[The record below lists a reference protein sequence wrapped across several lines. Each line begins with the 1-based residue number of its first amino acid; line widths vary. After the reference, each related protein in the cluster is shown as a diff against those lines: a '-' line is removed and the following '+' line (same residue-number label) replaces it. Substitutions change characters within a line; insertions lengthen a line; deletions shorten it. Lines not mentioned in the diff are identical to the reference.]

1 MDPSGVR
8 DITMSPILARCL
20 SRHAKD
26 YARLSATP
34 DQFKEFA
41 EAVSIMMKT
50 QPNCSAHDL
59 AQISMPVAIVH
70 SEYEEFIKR
79 EHAEYLARTIPNAE
93 PVNLPG
99 LSHFAPL
106 QRPGLFNSAVLAFL
120 GKALA
125 GSKTPIT

>member
-26 YARLSATP
+26 YARVSATP
-34 DQFKEFA
+34 EQFREFV
-41 EAVSIMMKT
+41 EAVRNTMKT
-50 QPNCSAHDL
+50 QPNCSAQDF

-79 EHAEYLARTIPNAE
+79 EHAVYLARTIPNAE
-93 PVNLPG
+93 LVNLPG
-99 LSHFAPL
+99 LSHFPPL
-106 QRPGLFNSAVLAFL
+106 
-120 GKALA
+120 
-125 GSKTPIT
+125 